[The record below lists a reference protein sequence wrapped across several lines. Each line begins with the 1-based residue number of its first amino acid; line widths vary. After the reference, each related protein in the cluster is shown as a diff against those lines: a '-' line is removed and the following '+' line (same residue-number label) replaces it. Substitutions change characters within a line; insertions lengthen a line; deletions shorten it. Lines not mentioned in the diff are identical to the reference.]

1 MAKRGRDYGIPGESV
16 RTKRMSVQKLRKRV
30 LTVFQKLRRIEEA
43 DEDGW
48 CECCTCGAIAQWD
61 DGMHGGHY
69 VSRSHNSAAFL
80 DVNVHAQCVLCNA
93 YNGGKEAEHRA
104 YIAER
109 YGEDVAAE
117 LDRLKNETVQIY
129 RVDYLEMLKD
139 FNERLKAAKER
150 FK

>member
-1 MAKRGRDYGIPGESV
+1 MGKRGRDYGIPGEST
-16 RTKRMSVQKLRKRV
+16 RTQKMSVPSLRKRV
-30 LTVFQKLRRIEEA
+30 LTVFQELRRIEEA
-43 DEDGW
+43 DENGY
-48 CECCTCGAIAQWD
+48 CTCVTCLKYLPWN
-61 DGMHGGHY
+61 DGIHGGHY
-69 VSRSHNSAAFL
+69 VSRARNSAAFL
-80 DVNVHAQCVLCNA
+80 SHNVHPQCESCNA
-93 YNGGKEAEHRA
+93 YKGGKEAEHRA

-139 FNERLKAAKER
+139 FNEWLKAAKER